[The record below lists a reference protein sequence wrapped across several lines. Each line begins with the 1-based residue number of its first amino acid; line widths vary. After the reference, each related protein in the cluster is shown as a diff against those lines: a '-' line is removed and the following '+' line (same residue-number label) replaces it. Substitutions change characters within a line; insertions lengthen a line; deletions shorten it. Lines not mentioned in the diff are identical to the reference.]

1 MTGACPF
8 PLWTTAMTEVFLRNC
23 YHRWFWTLRSTCLSL
38 TVKNDCESKP
48 IPSYP
53 ACSSST
59 PHLPAFV
66 CRRMV
71 CTLAWFPWSSRR
83 STCRTSC
90 AASQQDRRSAQCWWA
105 RWITWCGRPWP
116 SCAWLRASSWRT
128 WPRCRCPCAL
138 SLCSWARRTL
148 AWTTMKW
155 VAPSPP
161 SCQTRYWSVCCEMLC
176 LHAMSMK
183 WVVAPSPFSCQTR
196 SAVKCSVSMLMWM
209 KWVCSCE
216 WSGSLHLCPHVKP
229 GTGLSAMK
237 YSVSLVC
244 FVGLSTVKWV
254 TLCPPSCQ
262 TRYSSVCYERL
273 CLHVHLRPCI
283 GLFRMFLLTS
293 TMSEVGCSISTSILN
308 MVLVCLLWNI
318 ALSLCLLQF
327 TARWYLC
334 VWESR
339 YVLLPISQK
348 CPQHCLWNSSS
359 SGLTLWC
366 LSSQFIHRH
375 YFPAFLQYKAH
386 THACTHTH
394 THTNKHTN
402 TQQHPI
408 TSHVTVFHIHLM
420 CLKCCP

>member
-209 KWVCSCE
+209 KWVAP
-216 WSGSLHLCPHVKP
+216 SL
-229 GTGLSAMK
+229 
-237 YSVSLVC
+237 
-244 FVGLSTVKWV
+244 
-254 TLCPPSCQ
+254 PSCQ
-262 TRYSSVCYERL
+262 TRYWSVCYEIL
-273 CLHVHLRPCI
+273 CLP
-283 GLFRMFLLTS
+283 GLFCGSVNR
-293 TMSEVGCSISTSILN
+293 EVGHFVPTLMSN
-308 MVLVCLLWNI
+308 QVLICLLWKALSPCSSQTMYWSVSYVSVDQHHEWSGLLHLHFHI
-318 ALSLCLLQF
+318 KHGTSLSAVKHCSVSMLASVHCKMVSMCLGKPICAPSHLSEMPPALSLKQF
-327 TARWYLC
+327 
-334 VWESR
+334 
-339 YVLLPISQK
+339 Q
-348 CPQHCLWNSSS
+348 
-359 SGLTLWC
+359 
-366 LSSQFIHRH
+366 
-375 YFPAFLQYKAH
+375 
-386 THACTHTH
+386 
-394 THTNKHTN
+394 
-402 TQQHPI
+402 
-408 TSHVTVFHIHLM
+408 
-420 CLKCCP
+420 